1 MIAFFTDKFS
11 NNTLTINLFCVLN
24 SAITRVMKALRVIA
38 LHRSTHHITHHPT
51 VCGQIPAKILQTRTA
66 HAFMCNLAAIIV
78 WEYYILTLYLRL
90 R

>member
-38 LHRSTHHITHHPT
+38 LHRSTHQTT